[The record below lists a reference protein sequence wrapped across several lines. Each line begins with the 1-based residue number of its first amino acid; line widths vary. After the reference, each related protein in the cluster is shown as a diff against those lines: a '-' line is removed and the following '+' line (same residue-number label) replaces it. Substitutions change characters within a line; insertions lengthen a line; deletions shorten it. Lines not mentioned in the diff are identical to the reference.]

1 MTRDLVCNNEFCRI
15 EKNMNNGPISADA
28 AEYLVPVKQS
38 VSSISAA
45 GTINAPKKRKRKAKT
60 PLKKNLNKVKSATIR
75 RKRPKTQVKKKP
87 RKSKFVKEPTKKKK
101 QATKKDNKNWL

>member
-38 VSSISAA
+38 VSSISSA
-45 GTINAPKKRKRKAKT
+45 GTISAPKKRKRKAKT
-60 PLKKNLNKVKSATIR
+60 PLKNNANKVKSR
-75 RKRPKTQVKKKP
+75 KKRPKKQVKKKP
-87 RKSKFVKEPTKKKK
+87 KKSKSVKKTTKRKKKK
-101 QATKKDNKNWL
+101 ATKKDNKNWL